1 MPPRAA
7 TLPLLIV
14 QGDWD
19 EAHDLA
25 TVTRAQG
32 SPLER
37 HMAVTILGNLAWCRG
52 DLALAW
58 EMVRELLPRG
68 PATEP
73 GDSLFPYAIEVLRLA
88 IRLAL
93 DEPNAATGW
102 AWLRSHEHWLEWS
115 GAVRGRAEAQLL
127 RARLHRLEGDLPRS
141 EQLAREALRLADDPR
156 QPLVLLDAHRF
167 LGRVFI
173 KQRRFPDAEENL
185 ALALNLADACAAP
198 YERALTLVRLAE
210 LRIACGQAGD
220 ARPLLDEARE
230 VASRLGATPLVTM
243 LDRLGTTAATSA
255 ETSGIS
261 AGLTAREIDVL
272 RLVAEGL
279 TDAEVAEKLYI
290 SPRTVG
296 QHLRSVYNKLGV
308 SSRTAA
314 TRLAVQDKLI

>member
-14 QGDWD
+14 QGDWR
-19 EAHDLA
+19 EAYDLA

-37 HMAVTILGNLAWCRG
+37 QMAVTIIGNLAWYQG

-93 DEPNAATGW
+93 DEPKAATGW
-102 AWLRSHEHWLEWS
+102 AWLRSHERWLEWS
-115 GAVRGRAEAQLL
+115 GAVRGRAEAHLL
-127 RARLHRLEGDLPRS
+127 RARLYRLEGDLPRA
-141 EQLAREALRLADDPR
+141 ERVAREALRLAHDPR

-167 LGRVFI
+167 LGRIFFE
-173 KQRRFPDAEENL
+173 QRHFPDAEGNL
-185 ALALNLADACAAP
+185 ELALNLADACAAP

-210 LRIACGQAGD
+210 LRIARGQAGD
-220 ARPLLDEARE
+220 ARPLMGEARE
-230 VASRLGATPLVTM
+230 VASRLGATPVITM
-243 LDRLGTTAATSA
+243 LDRLETTAAASA
-255 ETSGIS
+255 ETAAVS

-272 RLVAEGL
+272 RLVAQGM
-279 TDAEVAEKLYI
+279 TDAEVAEQLYI